1 MLKPS
6 PVLPVVLILTALA
19 GCREKVIAPEPVRE
33 EAWVDSFPPT
43 APGTIVAPLTVDIE
57 SALAAAE
64 AEVPRRFGS
73 MELRLKADSS
83 ARTSYAFLAER
94 EPFTV
99 RFAGDTILA
108 TSIVHYQGRGWYDP
122 PIGPTITGGCGA
134 DEPRPRA
141 RLTLRIL
148 AGLDPDWRLRTRIR
162 LREVTAFSTEERDQ
176 CEVSLLNLDVTG
188 KVLAGA
194 EEAIRKALPVLDR
207 QLLGL
212 DVRSPLET
220 IWKDLL
226 QPIKV
231 GDSLWLLL
239 RPEAV
244 SVGPLA
250 AVGERLTSRI
260 GVRARPGFVTGSRP
274 DPENVPLPALG
285 RGVPEDGFM
294 MQVEGRFDY
303 PVIGEM
309 LTKELGG
316 MMVKTPG
323 GAIRV
328 DRLHVIGLGR
338 GRVGLGLTFS
348 GSAQGIIWLVGTPAY
363 NAESRFIS
371 VPDLELDASSA
382 GLLVRG
388 FAWLKGPEIMAFL
401 RKEARLP
408 ADSLLKDLAAMAEK
422 ESNLDLAPGVRLGT
436 VITGVEP
443 VGIHAGR
450 LGIVLRAHATGTASL
465 ELGPEIFKPLSARK
479 ATAETA
485 APARS
490 GAVADL
496 ASGSR
501 QSPPEA

>member
-1 MLKPS
+1 MLKPAPVF
-6 PVLPVVLILTALA
+6 PVLLLVTALT
-19 GCREKVIAPEPVRE
+19 GCREKVLAPEPVRE
-33 EAWVDSFPPT
+33 DAWVDSFPPSPS
-43 APGTIVAPLTVDIE
+43 ATIVAPLTVDLE

-73 MELRLKADSS
+73 MDQRLKAEPES
-83 ARTSYAFLAER
+83 RTSYAFAAER
-94 EPFTV
+94 EPFRV

-108 TSIVHYQGRGWYDP
+108 TAIIHYQGRGWYDP
-122 PIGPTITGGCGA
+122 PIGPTITGGCGTE
-134 DEPRPRA
+134 EPRPRA

-148 AGLDPDWRLRTRIR
+148 AGLDTNWRLRTRIR
-162 LREVTAFSTEERDQ
+162 LREVRAFSDEERDQ
-176 CEVSLLNLDVTG
+176 CEVSLLKFNVTG

-194 EEAIRKALPVLDR
+194 EDAIRKALPVLDR

-212 DVRSPLET
+212 DLRSPLET

-226 QPIKV
+226 EPIKV

-244 SVGPLA
+244 SVGPLS
-250 AVGERLTSRI
+250 AVGDRLTSRI

-274 DPENVPLPALG
+274 DPKHVPLPALG
-285 RGVPEDGFM
+285 RGVSEDGFM

-303 PVIGEM
+303 PVIAEM
-309 LTKELGG
+309 LTQALAGT
-316 MMVKTPG
+316 MVKTPG

-328 DRLHVIGLGR
+328 DRLQVIGLGR

-348 GSAQGIIWLVGTPAY
+348 GSAAGIIWLVGSPAY
-363 NAESRFIS
+363 DPESRHIS

-401 RKEARLP
+401 RKEARVP

-422 ESNLDLAPGVRLGT
+422 ESNLNLAPGVRLGT

-443 VGIHAGR
+443 VGIYAGR

-465 ELGPEIFKPLSARK
+465 ELGPEIFKPVTTRRPT
-479 ATAETA
+479 ATTP
-485 APARS
+485 APARTG
-490 GAVADL
+490 GAADL

-501 QSPPEA
+501 QSPPGA

>member
-1 MLKPS
+1 MLKPYH
-6 PVLPVVLILTALA
+6 VLPVVLILTALA
-19 GCREKVIAPEPVRE
+19 GCREKVNAPEPVRE
-33 EAWVDSFPPT
+33 DAWVDSFPPT
-43 APGTIVAPLTVDIE
+43 APATIVAPLTVDIE

-73 MELRLKADSS
+73 MDLRLKADSG
-83 ARTSYAFLAER
+83 ARTSYAFVAER

-108 TSIVHYQGRGWYDP
+108 TAIVHYQGRGWYDP

-134 DEPRPRA
+134 EEPRPRA
-141 RLTLRIL
+141 RLTLRIQ
-148 AGLDPDWRLRTRIR
+148 AGLDLNWRLRTRIR
-162 LREVTAFSTEERDQ
+162 LREVRAFSTEERDQ
-176 CEVSLLNLDVTG
+176 CEVSLLKLDVTG
-188 KVLAGA
+188 KVIAGA

-231 GDSLWLLL
+231 SDSLWLLL

-274 DPENVPLPALG
+274 DPENVPLPELG

-303 PVIGEM
+303 PVISEI

-316 MMVKTPG
+316 MKVKTPG

-465 ELGPEIFKPLSARK
+465 ELGPEIFKPENARK
-479 ATAETA
+479 AA
-485 APARS
+485 ATPVTKS
-490 GAVADL
+490 GGPSTGRAGT
-496 ASGSR
+496 GSH
-501 QSPPEA
+501 

>member
-1 MLKPS
+1 
-6 PVLPVVLILTALA
+6 
-19 GCREKVIAPEPVRE
+19 
-33 EAWVDSFPPT
+33 VD
-43 APGTIVAPLTVDIE
+43 LQ

-73 MELRLKADSS
+73 MDLRLKADSS

-108 TSIVHYQGRGWYDP
+108 TATIHYQGRGWYDP
-122 PIGPTITGGCGA
+122 PIGPTITGGCGTDA
-134 DEPRPRA
+134 PRPRA
-141 RLTLRIL
+141 LLTLRIL
-148 AGLDPDWRLRTRIR
+148 AGLDTSWRLRTRIR
-162 LREVTAFSTEERDQ
+162 LREVRAFSNEERDQ
-176 CEVSLLNLDVTG
+176 CEVSLLKLNVTG
-188 KVLAGA
+188 KVIAGA
-194 EEAIRKALPVLDR
+194 EDAIRKALPVLDR

-220 IWKDLL
+220 IWRDLL
-226 QPIKV
+226 TPIKV

-239 RPEAV
+239 RPEGV
-244 SVGPLA
+244 SVGPLT
-250 AVGERLTSRI
+250 AVGGQLISRV
-260 GVRARPGFVTGSRP
+260 GVRARPGLVTGSRP
-274 DPENVPLPALG
+274 TPEDVPLPALG
-285 RGVPEDGFM
+285 RGVNEDGFM

-316 MMVKTPG
+316 TMVETPG

-348 GSAQGIIWLVGTPAY
+348 GSAKGIIWLVGSPAY
-363 NAESRFIS
+363 NSQSRFIS

-401 RKEARLP
+401 RKEARVP
-408 ADSLLKDLAAMAEK
+408 ADSLLKDLAMMAER

-465 ELGPEIFKPLSARK
+465 ELGPEIFKPVTARRPT
-479 ATAETA
+479 ATTP
-485 APARS
+485 APARTG
-490 GAVADL
+490 GAADL

-501 QSPPEA
+501 RSPPGA

>member
-1 MLKPS
+1 MLTPS
-6 PVLPVVLILTALA
+6 RIFAHLLLLTALI
-19 GCREKVIAPEPVRE
+19 GCRDAVNAPEPARE
-33 EAWVDSFPPT
+33 EAWIDSFPPSP
-43 APGTIVAPLTVDIE
+43 AGTIVAPLTVDLQ

-73 MELRLKADSS
+73 MDLRLKADSS
-83 ARTSYAFLAER
+83 ARTSYAFVAER

-108 TSIVHYQGRGWYDP
+108 TATIHYQGRGWYDP
-122 PIGPTITGGCGA
+122 PIGPTITGGCGTE
-134 DEPRPRA
+134 EPRPRA

-148 AGLDPDWRLRTRIR
+148 AGLDTNWRLRTRIR
-162 LREVTAFSTEERDQ
+162 LREVRAFSNEERDQ
-176 CEVSLLNLDVTG
+176 CEVSLLKLNVTG
-188 KVLAGA
+188 KVIAGA
-194 EEAIRKALPVLDR
+194 QDAIRKALPVLDR

-220 IWKDLL
+220 IWRDLL
-226 QPIKV
+226 TPIKV

-239 RPEAV
+239 RPEGV
-244 SVGPLA
+244 SVGPLT
-250 AVGERLTSRI
+250 AVGGQLISRV
-260 GVRARPGFVTGSRP
+260 GVRARPGLVTGSRP
-274 DPENVPLPALG
+274 TPEHVPLPALG
-285 RGVPEDGFM
+285 RGLAEDGFM

-309 LTKELGG
+309 LTQALAGT
-316 MMVKTPG
+316 MVKTPG

-348 GSAQGIIWLVGTPAY
+348 GSAKGIIWLVGSPAY

-408 ADSLLKDLAAMAEK
+408 ADSLLNDLAIMAER

-443 VGIHAGR
+443 VGIFAGR

-465 ELGPEIFKPLSARK
+465 ELGPEVFKPVINPK
-479 ATAETA
+479 ATAKPA

-490 GAVADL
+490 GAADL

-501 QSPPEA
+501 RSPPGA

>member
-1 MLKPS
+1 MLTRF
-6 PVLPVVLILTALA
+6 PVLPAVLVVTALA
-19 GCREKVIAPEPVRE
+19 GCREKVNAPEPVRE
-33 EAWVDSFPPT
+33 DAWVDSFPPT
-43 APGTIVAPLTVDIE
+43 APGTIVAPLTVDLE

-73 MELRLKADSS
+73 MDLRLKASPES
-83 ARTSYAFLAER
+83 RTSYAFLAER
-94 EPFTV
+94 ERFSV

-108 TSIVHYQGRGWYDP
+108 TATIHYQGRGWYDP
-122 PIGPTITGGCGA
+122 PIGPTITGGCGEEA
-134 DEPRPRA
+134 PRPRA

-148 AGLDPDWRLRTRIR
+148 AGLDTNWRLRTRIR
-162 LREVTAFSTEERDQ
+162 LQEVKAFSTEERDQ
-176 CEVSLLNLDVTG
+176 CEVSLLKLDVTG
-188 KVLAGA
+188 KVVAGA
-194 EEAIRKALPVLDR
+194 EEAMRKSLPVLDR

-220 IWKDLL
+220 IWRDLL

-244 SVGPLA
+244 SVGPLTA
-250 AVGERLTSRI
+250 AGDRLISRI
-260 GVRARPGFVTGSRP
+260 GVRARPGFVTGARP
-274 DPENVPLPALG
+274 DPEDVPLPALG
-285 RGVPEDGFM
+285 RGVHEDGFM

-309 LTKELGG
+309 LTRELGG
-316 MMVKTPG
+316 TTVKTPG

-338 GRVGLGLTFS
+338 GRVGLGLSFS
-348 GSAQGIIWLVGTPAY
+348 GSAEGIIWLVGTPAY
-363 NAESRFIS
+363 NAENRFIS

-401 RKEARLP
+401 REEARLP

-422 ESNLDLAPGVRLGT
+422 ESNLNLAPGVRLGT

-465 ELGPEIFKPLSARK
+465 ELGPEVFKPPARPRP
-479 ATAETA
+479 TAR

-490 GAVADL
+490 GGAAALV
-496 ASGSR
+496 SESR
-501 QSPPEA
+501 RSPPGA